1 MSAHRASFAALAL
14 AAVLAVAGVGACIP
28 AVSADAPVVTYYY
41 IPG

>member
-1 MSAHRASFAALAL
+1 MSPERSSFAALAL
-14 AAVLAVAGVGACIP
+14 AALFAVATAGACIP